1 MAVKEYLVSQVYP
14 DFKAPNADLVAGRV
28 VTVNAS
34 GVIGY
39 VSSTNPSIVGILA
52 QDVIAPNV
60 NTHILSSVKNFARYG
75 EQVGIYLRPGD
86 VVQTDQTAS
95 NVAVGDKLYAI
106 VAAGAD
112 QGKLTN
118 TADTT
123 GGTTTANPV
132 AVALSAGNAGSFVKI
147 KLL

>member
-28 VTVNAS
+28 VTADAN
-34 GVIGY
+34 GVVGY
-39 VSSTNPSIVGILA
+39 VASTTPSIVGILA

-60 NTHILSSVKNFARYG
+60 NTHILSSVKHFARYG
-75 EQVGIYLRPGD
+75 EQVGVYLHPGD
-86 VVQTDQTAS
+86 IIQTDQTAS

-106 VAAGAD
+106 IASGAD

-118 TADTT
+118 TSGAN
-123 GGTTTANPV
+123 TTTDPV